1 VKTINSV
8 GDALIFLGVVIVLIA
23 LLGKW
28 LLSL

>member
-28 LLSL
+28 MLSL

>member
-1 VKTINSV
+1 MKTINSV

-28 LLSL
+28 MLSL